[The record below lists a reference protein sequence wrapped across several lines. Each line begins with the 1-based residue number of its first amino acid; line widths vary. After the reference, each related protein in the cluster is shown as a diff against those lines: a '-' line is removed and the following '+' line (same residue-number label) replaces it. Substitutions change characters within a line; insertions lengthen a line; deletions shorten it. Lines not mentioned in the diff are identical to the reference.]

1 MFYGKNGTQITQMKQ
16 IYTDD
21 KEINPHLQYKK
32 LYLVYSYKISS
43 LSILNKNLRKSV

>member
-1 MFYGKNGTQITQMKQ
+1 MERWLTQMKQ

-21 KEINPHLQYKK
+21 KEKKFNKDRKDKK